1 MGATVALGFVLV
13 FVFAQ
18 TGSAQNAANQLQ
30 FGENYFVT
38 GDYVVTGVGL
48 RGLGGKSGY
57 ATNTLTMPDA
67 TSVPA
72 TGVPVGADVVA
83 AILYWQTVESSQNAF
98 VGQNGF
104 FRPVFKGGPATGYS
118 ITGVVLGNPNAPTSW
133 SSGGCSGNAQGSKT
147 IRTYRADVRPFLPQ
161 DANGNILAGNSQNK
175 VTYEVSL
182 PDSGKG
188 GGAPITLGATLVIVY
203 RAITPSLPLSSVVI
217 YDGAAAPGN
226 TSSSFSQTMQGFYQA
241 AATPIS
247 KLTHIVGNGQNN
259 KSETVSFDNQNLPS
273 LYANLPPFPG
283 FYNGSWDNP
292 TWSFPNAS
300 YLNNTNP
307 VMANDSSVTTMV
319 TPSASNSGCV
329 SWGAVIVSTTVQDT
343 DNDGLLDVWETNH
356 GYCDASVNEGV
367 CTTNDPSWV
376 SLPDADPLK
385 KDIFVQM
392 DYMCS
397 IATSQTTCD
406 TANGYS
412 FLPDPNAR
420 AMMVTA
426 FSNQKINLHLMSTNA
441 IQEPT
446 CTDDLSTVPPTLCF
460 FPSQPGVVDWKNGL
474 EFLKEQPLNYPD
486 ENSCQQALNGPC
498 IRRFQHGRKDSYHY
512 ALFAHASA
520 TPSWGFVARNLTS
533 VVATGT
539 TVKFTTST
547 AHGLVANDT
556 VDGNGRVT
564 VIGAISNF
572 NLNGTYYVKSV
583 PNPTSFTI
591 QIANATSASYT
602 FSTDPGL
609 WVFSGQAGT
618 GSGISDVGGA
628 DSLISLGSWGA
639 DGQGVNVQAGTFM
652 HELGHSLGLTHGGI
666 YYDGPGYIPTIEPNC
681 KANYQ
686 SVMSYLFQVDLLDSG
701 VLDYSEQGLKSLNE
715 NSLPV
720 GLTTTDGSALAYST
734 TKWYLPN
741 APFGVGTAATHHCDG
756 SPVSPNDVDLTMYR
770 AEGTANPITPAWVSG
785 SDVNFDG
792 VLSANLRGYNDWTSV
807 DLRQIGA
814 TANDIGSPGVNHF
827 GTGVNHFGTG
837 VNHFGTGVNHFGTGV
852 NHFGTGVA
860 EIDRQT
866 ANSVTRPPRKLIAT
880 VTGPPN
886 AIQLNWT
893 VPTFGQIASYNI
905 YRGVGTG
912 TNPAPPPYATVSG
925 NRTSFLDTS
934 ISCGGTYTYFVTAL
948 LSNGQ
953 ESVASNLVT
962 VVKCGK

>member
-1 MGATVALGFVLV
+1 MGTTVAFVLV
-13 FVFAQ
+13 LVFAQ
-18 TGSAQNAANQLQ
+18 TVSAQTNQLN
-30 FGENYFVT
+30 FGENYFVS
-38 GDYVVTGVGL
+38 GDYVVAGVGL
-48 RGLGGKSGY
+48 RGLGGKNGL
-57 ATNTLTMPDA
+57 ATSTLTMPDT
-67 TSVPA
+67 TSVPS
-72 TGVPVGADVVA
+72 TGVPAGADIVA
-83 AILYWQTVESSQNAF
+83 AILYWQTVESTQTQF

-104 FRPVFKGGPATGYS
+104 FRPMFKGGPATGYA

-133 SSGGCSGNAQGSKT
+133 SSGGCSGSAQGSKT

-161 DANGNILAGNSQNK
+161 DANGNILAGNKQAP

-182 PDSGKG
+182 PDGGKSG
-188 GGAPITLGATLVIVY
+188 ATPITLGASLVIIY
-203 RAITPSLPLSSVVI
+203 RALTPPSSVNPPSLPLNSVVI
-217 YDGAAAPGN
+217 YDGAAAPN
-226 TSSSFSQTMQGFYQA
+226 NSSSTFSQTIQGFYQA
-241 AATPIS
+241 AASPIS

-259 KSETVSFDNQNLPS
+259 KSETVSFDGQSLPS

-292 TWSFPNAS
+292 TWSFPNAN

-307 VMANDSSVTTMV
+307 VMANDSSAITMV
-319 TPSASNSGCV
+319 APSASNSGCV
-329 SWGAVIVSTTVQDT
+329 SWGAVIVSTTVQDS
-343 DNDGLLDVWETNH
+343 DKDGLLDKWESDK
-356 GYCDASVNEGV
+356 GYCDASVNEGA
-367 CTTNDPSWV
+367 CTRNDPSWV
-376 SLPDADPLK
+376 SLPDADPAK
-385 KDIFVQM
+385 RDIFVQM

-397 IATSQTTCD
+397 IVNADGTCD
-406 TANGYS
+406 TTNGYS

-426 FSNQKINLHLMSTNA
+426 FSNQNVNLHLISTNA

-446 CTDDLSTVPPTLCF
+446 CTDDLSTNPPALCF
-460 FPSQPGVVDWKNGL
+460 FPNQPGVVDWKNGL

-486 ENSCQQALNGPC
+486 ENSCEQALNGPC
-498 IRRFQHGRKDSYHY
+498 TRRFQHGRKDSYHY

-520 TPSWGFVARNLTS
+520 TPSWGFVAGNLTS
-533 VVATGT
+533 VVASGT
-539 TVKFTTST
+539 TVTFTTST
-547 AHGLVANDT
+547 PHGLAPNDT

-572 NLNGTYYVKSV
+572 NLNGTYYVKTT
-583 PNPTSFTI
+583 PTPTTFTI
-591 QIANATSASYT
+591 QIANATSANPT

-639 DGQGVNVQAGTFM
+639 DGQSVSVQAGTFM

-666 YYDGPGYIPTIEPNC
+666 YYDTQGTYIPTIESNC

-686 SVMSYLFQVDLLDSG
+686 SVMSYLFQVDLLDNG
-701 VLDYSEQGLKSLNE
+701 VLDYSEQGLTSLNE
-715 NSLPV
+715 RSLPL
-720 GLTTTDGSALAYST
+720 GLTTTDGSTLAYST

-756 SPVSPNDVDLTMYR
+756 SPVSSSDVDMTMYR
-770 AEGTANPITPAWVSG
+770 AEGSANPVAPAWVNR
-785 SDVNFDG
+785 SDTNFDG
-792 VLSANLRGYNDWTSV
+792 TLDTNLRGYNDWTSV

-814 TANDIGSPGVNHF
+814 TANDIGSPGISHFGTGISHF
-827 GTGVNHFGTG
+827 GTGVSHFGTG
-837 VNHFGTGVNHFGTGV
+837 VS
-852 NHFGTGVA
+852 HFGTGVA

-866 ANSVTRPPRKLIAT
+866 ANSFTRPPRKLTAT
-880 VTGPPN
+880 VIGPPN
-886 AIQLNWT
+886 AIQLNWN
-893 VPTFGQIASYNI
+893 VPTFGQIATYNI

-912 TNPAPPPYATVSG
+912 VNPAPPAYATVAGSQ
-925 NRTSFLDTS
+925 TSFVDTN

-962 VVKCGK
+962 VVKCGR